1 MPAFGND
8 SNQSIDDL
16 KDFFL
21 ALKISSRT
29 DIHDWLKFNPSVPL
43 SRFFYHFK
51 GKNDLARK
59 LIERYLAADDIF
71 FEQLFTRARKLVEDP
86 LQQMLL
92 FLKLLAEAMEQLPD
106 THPGCLAASFV
117 YESQQFDEE
126 VLNLIEKGITNWRKL
141 FVAQLE
147 LINKQYKPKQEY
159 DVTIMADFLTAS
171 VEGGIILSL
180 ITKDQNQLVQH
191 ILHYRNYLKLL
202 YSK

>member
-1 MPAFGND
+1 MGEKAIKTKERILATAEQIILQRGFSGT
-8 SNQSIDDL
+8 SIDEVI
-16 KDFFL
+16 KQSHIT
-21 ALKISSRT
+21 KGG
-29 DIHDWLKFNPSVPL
+29 
-43 SRFFYHFK
+43 FFYHFK

-92 FLKLLAEAMEQLPD
+92 FLKLMAEAMEQLPD

-159 DVTIMADFLTAS
+159 EVTIMADFLTAS
-171 VEGGIILSL
+171 VEGGILLSL